1 MPLTAGRLA
10 ACVAAAGVM
19 LAGGSP
25 AVAQALVGTNRVVAT
40 YADWRVVLA
49 ETNRGKVC
57 YAAGSPRMRRPEGA
71 VRGPAY
77 IFVTTRPEDRVRDE
91 ISIMFGFEVTRRS
104 DLAVGGETFG
114 LAGDSQGAWIEDL
127 AEETRLVA
135 AMRRQSEMRVRS
147 LSELGEE
154 TIDTYSLK
162 GFGEALDH
170 ARREC
175 SDRNTTSVAPGPGGK
190 AA

>member
-1 MPLTAGRLA
+1 MPLTASVRI
-10 ACVAAAGVM
+10 ACVAAAVM
-19 LAGGSP
+19 LAGGAP
-25 AVAQALVGTNRVVAT
+25 AAAQALTGTNRVVAT

-71 VRGPAY
+71 VRGQAF

-104 DLAVGGETFG
+104 NLDVGGESFG
-114 LAGDSQGAWIEDL
+114 LAGDSQGTWIADL
-127 AEETRLVA
+127 AEEARLVA
-135 AMRRQSEMRVRS
+135 AMRRQSQMRVRS
-147 LSELGEE
+147 LSELGED
-154 TIDTYSLK
+154 TVDTYSLK
-162 GFGEALDH
+162 GFGDALDH

-175 SDRNTTSVAPGPGGK
+175 SDPNSTSALPGHGGK

>member
-1 MPLTAGRLA
+1 MPLTARRLF
-10 ACVAAAGVM
+10 VLAAAGAL
-19 LAGGSP
+19 LAGAAP
-25 AVAQALVGTNRVVAT
+25 AAAPALTGTNSVIAT

-49 ETNRGKVC
+49 ETNRGRVC

-71 VRGPAY
+71 VRGPAFV
-77 IFVTTRPEDRVRDE
+77 FVTTRPDDSVRDE
-91 ISIMFGFEVTRRS
+91 ISIMFGFEATPRS
-104 DLAVGGETFG
+104 SLDVGGETFA
-114 LAGDSQGAWIEDL
+114 LAGDSAGAWIADL
-127 AEETRLVA
+127 AEEARLVA
-135 AMRRQSEMRVRS
+135 AMRRQSQMRVRS

-154 TIDTYSLK
+154 TTDTYSLK

-175 SDRNTTSVAPGPGGK
+175 SDPNTTSEVPGPHGK